1 MADADNTSAK
11 YADIDYK
18 DNNGVGL
25 RFPSGQRV
33 SFAMYSV
40 DAAGNK
46 SVARTE
52 AVAPEPQE
60 IP

>member
-1 MADADNTSAK
+1 MADADDKSTK

-18 DNNGVGL
+18 GNNGTGII
-25 RFPSGQRV
+25 FPSGQRV

-52 AVAPEPQE
+52 AVAP
-60 IP
+60 